1 MILASDFDDT
11 LFTNDINIVNKN
23 IESINKFRNLG
34 NLFVIITGRG
44 ISIRKCIEDYN
55 IPYDYLIC
63 ENGAMIYDKNDNII
77 SSTYL
82 DIKDI
87 DTIKEMIKRD
97 NLKCIL
103 DTGNQYIEDINYDS
117 NLLVSIFI
125 DRKTINDS
133 EKLLDEIISSTNTY
147 SYLSTNWINIVNKN
161 IDKMKAINI
170 LDNYLKNKYKIFA
183 IGDAINDIDMI
194 VKYNGGV
201 MTNHEKELDKLENK
215 NYDTLSDYIEEL
227 IK

>member
-63 ENGAMIYDKNDNII
+63 ENGAMIFDKNNNVI

-87 DTIKEMIKRD
+87 DTIKNIIKRD
-97 NLKCIL
+97 NLKFIL
-103 DTGNQYIEDINYDS
+103 DTGDKYLEDINYNNNS
-117 NLLVSIFI
+117 IINIFI
-125 DRKTINDS
+125 DRKTTNDS
-133 EKLLDEIISSTNTY
+133 EKILEEILSSTNTY
-147 SYLSTNWINIVNKN
+147 SYLSTNWINIVNKSIN
-161 IDKMKAINI
+161 KMKAINI
-170 LDNYLKNKYKIFA
+170 LDNYLESKYKIFA